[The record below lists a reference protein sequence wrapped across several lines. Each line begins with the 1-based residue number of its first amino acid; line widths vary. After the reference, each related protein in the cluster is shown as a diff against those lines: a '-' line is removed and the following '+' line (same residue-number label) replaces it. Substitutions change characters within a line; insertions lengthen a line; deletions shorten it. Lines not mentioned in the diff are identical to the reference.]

1 MSISGDQFS
10 VESPQT
16 SVPGCWKQPGSCQIL
31 TYSWSW
37 GSLTAQILNHGKY
50 GRQEGSVVLLFLMHY
65 VSKYVRFRVSVRGK
79 SSWILCMIKRI
90 GRFQDAWSI
99 SDLLLSLM
107 FSFCRWAV
115 LVKKT
120 AAGLVLA
127 PSTQVLACTS
137 TKLKAA
143 KLFDAS
149 CSCLSFLTCRWSH
162 EKGNPVVERKVGS
175 FGAILLKLR
184 EFYGGNVQNTPH
196 SLSVLTACDIE

>member
-65 VSKYVRFRVSVRGK
+65 VSKYVKFRVSVRGK

-137 TKLKAA
+137 TSWRQPSYLMPHVHVSPSWPADEA
-143 KLFDAS
+143 M
-149 CSCLSFLTCRWSH
+149 R
-162 EKGNPVVERKVGS
+162 KG
-175 FGAILLKLR
+175 ILLWKGR
-184 EFYGGNVQNTPH
+184 WG
-196 SLSVLTACDIE
+196 VLEPFCWS